1 MSRLRNL
8 SLTLIL
14 LVSAFVL
21 ILSVLFYHVSA
32 VLVLD
37 QDRRDRFLNQIEV
50 LHSIQNC
57 EWISESVIQRKIIT
71 VQCESPL
78 MGIRI
83 LHFDEKGAVV
93 AGLNLDA
100 VHYPMAKETFKTLT
114 GITDY
119 TMTLTYYDND
129 SVYWIQSGTQEWL
142 MSMQDYSILWKVE
155 KNNE

>member
-1 MSRLRNL
+1 M
-8 SLTLIL
+8 TLIL
-14 LVSAFVL
+14 LMCAFVL

-32 VLVLD
+32 VLVLE
-37 QDRRDRFLNQIEV
+37 QDRKERFLDQIEG
-50 LHSIQNC
+50 LHSIQDC

-93 AGLNLDA
+93 AGLDLDT
-100 VHYPMAKETFKTLT
+100 VHYPMAKEAFKILT
-114 GITDY
+114 GISDY
-119 TMTLTYYDND
+119 TMTLTYYDEE

-142 MSMQDYSILWKVE
+142 MSLQDYSILWKVE
-155 KNNE
+155 KNDE